1 MRMGYNFYSTQV
13 EREGPHMDDTE
24 RTLNRFLVQAF
35 HELLRAEERCLST
48 GNFSDLSLKEL
59 HVIEVAALC
68 AGEGD
73 SRATRVAQRLG
84 VTPGTLTTAVTLL
97 EQKGY
102 LLRTRVEKDRR
113 VKRIELTERG
123 RLANETHRAFHE
135 EMVRQVLSELSE
147 EDARV
152 FMRGLE
158 SVSRFF
164 ANKK

>member
-1 MRMGYNFYSTQV
+1 MEPNRKIDAYS
-13 EREGPHMDDTE
+13 
-24 RTLNRFLVQAF
+24 FA
-35 HELLRAEERCLST
+35 
-48 GNFSDLSLKEL
+48 
-59 HVIEVAALC
+59 
-68 AGEGD
+68 
-73 SRATRVAQRLG
+73 LG
-84 VTPGTLTTAVTLL
+84 VCAAFCEVVRAG
-97 EQKGY
+97 
-102 LLRTRVEKDRR
+102 
-113 VKRIELTERG
+113 VKRIALTDRG